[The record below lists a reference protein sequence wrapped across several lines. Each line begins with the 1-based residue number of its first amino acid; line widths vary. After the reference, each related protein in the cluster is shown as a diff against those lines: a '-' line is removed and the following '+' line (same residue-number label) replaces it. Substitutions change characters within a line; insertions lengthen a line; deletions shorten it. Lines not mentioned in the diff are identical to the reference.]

1 MNLFKN
7 VSLRGKLYSG
17 FAFVIFLAVLLSGV
31 GLYSMV
37 QSNSV
42 STEVKTLITKDLRQ
56 TFGVFRDY
64 NEVSGWL
71 LQVLSNPNETIVES
85 GDASAEKLRN
95 NINNL
100 PNTKVLERQIM
111 QTKASLS
118 ALSNAIVD
126 GEFIRSL
133 KAGKYE
139 ESHLN
144 FANEVLAPATQAS
157 IDFTNLISAYIVY
170 INQDISKLDL
180 SSMVILTTVLII
192 LGTLVSIAIAVALY
206 LYISKSTLRIKSL
219 TEDLEHGNFN
229 LNVNLNKVHKD
240 EIGDIFKSLLSSANT
255 LNATVARTIAASH
268 QLEKYSRDLKNAS
281 LAIRQGASVAEGRSI
296 TVAAAAD
303 EMVSTTSN
311 IAKSCHNAQETSE
324 QTRQNTYTGMDKV
337 RATVAR
343 IKEQA
348 VYTKDDAEKV
358 LRLAEQS
365 SKISSIVSTI
375 DDIAAQTNLLAL
387 NAAIEAARAG
397 EAGRGFAVVADEVR
411 ALASRTSQSTKEIS
425 AMVASVQSD
434 SEAATESMNNSVVQ
448 MEEVAERASELESTL
463 NTIVASVD
471 DVNSQIIQI
480 AHAAEQQTE
489 ATSEISSNM
498 QEVTEMAQQ
507 SVDVASN
514 AADVATFCYTLINKL
529 LEELAFFTLD
539 ESKLDRDQLDFR
551 RYDGNVNLISTGG
564 ERATLHGFEENK
576 DSTNNTQ
583 A

>member
-7 VSLRGKLYSG
+7 VSLRGKLYSA

-42 STEVKTLITKDLRQ
+42 SSEVKTLITKDLRQ

-95 NINNL
+95 NISNL

-111 QTKASLS
+111 QTKASLT

-126 GEFIRSL
+126 GEFIRNL

-139 ESHLN
+139 ESNLN

-170 INQDISKLDL
+170 INKDISKLDL
-180 SSMVILTTVLII
+180 SNMVILTTVLII
-192 LGTLVSIAIAVALY
+192 VGTLASIAIAVALY
-206 LYISKSTLRIKSL
+206 IYISNSTLRIKSL
-219 TEDLEHGNFN
+219 TQDLEHGNFS
-229 LNVNLNKVHKD
+229 LNVNLSKVHKD

-324 QTRQNTYTGMDKV
+324 QTRQNTYNGMDKV

-448 MEEVAERASELESTL
+448 MEEVAERASELEATL
-463 NTIVASVD
+463 NTIVSSVD

-539 ESKLDRDQLDFR
+539 ESKLDREQLDFR
-551 RYDGNVNLISTGG
+551 RYDGNANLISNGG
-564 ERATLHGFEENK
+564 ERARLRGFDDQTE
-576 DSTNNTQ
+576 STDNTQ